1 MLFNL
6 SLKSLEFMIN
16 SFIPG
21 IITSSSYPKRSKH
34 INKGV
39 EEDKAYTIIKIK
51 FIKSLNVSNLH
62 QINLNYHEILSVKPI
77 FHMIL
82 TPNMMKKLLNLQ
94 LNLIRFL
101 LLSSFYF
108 SFLLYDL
115 APT

>member
-39 EEDKAYTIIKIK
+39 EEDKAYTTIKIK

-62 QINLNYHEILSVKPI
+62 QINLSYHEILSVKPI
-77 FHMIL
+77 FPYDSYPEYDGE
-82 TPNMMKKLLNLQ
+82 TSKFATEFDSFSFT
-94 LNLIRFL
+94 FL
-101 LLSSFYF
+101 LLL
-108 SFLLYDL
+108 FLFIV
-115 APT
+115 